1 LQAKTV
7 ADPAWIFF
15 AIRPVAQGGDIAMK
29 RAITLAGGGPAAGLH
44 IGVLDR
50 LHKEGIKFDVWALSC
65 IGAWVGLVYNQCD
78 HGKEVEQTF
87 NFFNDGVFRDDESY
101 SRFPINSVFGAD
113 NAANM
118 RAMTDFF
125 LDRRSYE
132 NLWLPGKIMDS
143 AKETLAFMT
152 NPSMWNEGDF
162 NRWMLNHVLAVNPF
176 VRYWTSMMYL
186 SNVSGLSRIH
196 YPESTFMKAIK
207 FERLYDKDK
216 PFIFHNAWN
225 ISKQRLELFSN
236 KPSFRPPSD
245 FKYGKISSATLCACS
260 ALPYVEETVQIG
272 EDIYC
277 EGALIDTVNF
287 YQLLEDHPDLDEV
300 WVNRIVDAGQV
311 KPPRNIADALANLC
325 MLFAATVGE
334 DDIKLF
340 RYHVKEENKWHGQI
354 VEIHVND
361 SVNFHWT
368 RSNLRH
374 GCHVGYQAA
383 DKALK
388 GYKPKKR
395 K

>member
-1 LQAKTV
+1 
-7 ADPAWIFF
+7 
-15 AIRPVAQGGDIAMK
+15 
-29 RAITLAGGGPAAGLH
+29 
-44 IGVLDR
+44 
-50 LHKEGIKFDVWALSC
+50 
-65 IGAWVGLVYNQCD
+65 
-78 HGKEVEQTF
+78 
-87 NFFNDGVFRDDESY
+87 
-101 SRFPINSVFGAD
+101 
-113 NAANM
+113 M

-374 GCHVGYQAA
+374 GRHAGYQAA

-388 GYKPKKR
+388 GYKPKKS